1 MKKKIRKIIQFLTN
15 PRLLLCLLIAWFI
28 TNGWS
33 YLALAI
39 GTAFGI
45 NWLTAVASAYL
56 AFLWLPVSPEKIV
69 TVAIAI
75 ALMKKLFPDDRR
87 TLAVLKVLRKNIKK
101 VISKH
106 KEK

>member
-1 MKKKIRKIIQFLTN
+1 MKKKIKRIIQFLTN

-33 YLALAI
+33 YVALAA
-39 GTAFGI
+39 GTYFKI
-45 NWLTAVASAYL
+45 EWLAAVAGAYL

-75 ALMKKLFPDDRR
+75 ALMKKLFPDDRK
-87 TLAVLKVLRKNIKK
+87 TLAVLRIFLKKIKNAITARKK
-101 VISKH
+101 
-106 KEK
+106 